1 VYAYWSHVNESIWRL
16 DDDQVVSAKCVLE
29 SFNGTATETIPITP
43 EPGISTIAFALK
55 EPIDSYGG
63 KTAELAMDSTCES
76 RLPFAMIITYVTL
89 GKTNAAAY
97 ELYGFFGEANG
108 RSLPLGFIFTAMTD
122 GSATEHAKQRM
133 LAESLTWLVKRCPN
147 IVFTHSDK
155 DPSEINACRQEI
167 PRAKH
172 QLCYYHAITY
182 IEERLTEDKP
192 PAAYD
197 PRKANKSFSF
207 IDPTWAPGVTRGEVA
222 EYMDGCDMETG
233 PDKQGGVRKRLED
246 IRQVSTSSQEAVIS
260 Y

>member
-1 VYAYWSHVNESIWRL
+1 VYASWSHVNESVWRL
-16 DDDQVVSAKCVLE
+16 DDDQVVSAKRVLE
-29 SFNGTATETIPITP
+29 SFDGSATETIPITP

-63 KTAELAMDSTCES
+63 RTAELAMDSTCGP
-76 RLPFAMIITYVTL
+76 LLLFMMIVTYIAQ

-133 LAESLTWLVKRCPN
+133 LAESLAWLVKRCPN
-147 IVFTHSDK
+147 IDFTHSDK
-155 DPSEINACRQEI
+155 DPSEINACRQEV

-192 PAAYD
+192 PTAYD
-197 PRKANKSFSF
+197 PRKANQIFNF
-207 IDPTWAPGVTRGEVA
+207 IDPTWAPGVTRGDVA
-222 EYMDGCDMETG
+222 EYMDGRDMESG

-246 IRQVSTSSQEAVIS
+246 IRQVSKFSQDVVL
-260 Y
+260 